1 MILPG
6 LTSVTFRSLEVD
18 EIIDLCEKNG
28 IKGIEWGGDIHVPPG
43 DLSQAAK
50 TQELCHEAGVQ
61 IAAYGSYYRAGCVDP
76 QNQDFSEVLA
86 TATALGAPCIRV
98 WTGPKGPDDT
108 SPDLFEKVCQD
119 LFRIADLAAEEG
131 IRVVLEHHAKT
142 LTETNTSLRELL
154 DRVDHPKVEMLWQY
168 QPHRSQAE
176 NMESLEICLPR
187 LANLHVFYWTDAL
200 ERRPLCEGSDFWS
213 TVLDRV
219 HSTEKKKRRF
229 ALLEF
234 VRDDSVEQFREDART
249 LDEWTRGLSGNG

>member
-18 EIIDLCEKNG
+18 EIIDLCKESR

-43 DLSQAAK
+43 EVGLASEIREK
-50 TQELCHEAGVQ
+50 CHQGGIE

-76 QNQDFSEVLA
+76 QNQDFGEVLS
-86 TATALGAPCIRV
+86 TAMALGAPCIRV
-98 WTGPKGPDDT
+98 WPGPKGPGET
-108 SPDLFEKVCQD
+108 SPQLFDRVCQD
-119 LFRIADLAAEEG
+119 LIRIADQAEEQG
-131 IRVVLEHHAKT
+131 IRIVLEHYAKT
-142 LTETNTSLRELL
+142 LTETDESLQKLL
-154 DRVDHPKVEMLWQY
+154 TRVNHPKVEMLWQY
-168 QPHRSQAE
+168 QPHRTEGE
-176 NMESLEICLPR
+176 NLKSLEICLPR

-219 HSTEKKKRRF
+219 HSTEKEKRRF